1 MKIAKVL
8 AFCAAT
14 VLLPCSAAIAQQA
27 VTLNYGLSHFLVS
40 TSPIFSVPK
49 QMGFWKKE
57 GLDVTV
63 EGAGG
68 GSTAL
73 QQLATNQV
81 QMTMTGVPSL
91 MQLKEKGAPII
102 AVGSAYSNNPFFPAV
117 LANSPIHSIKDF
129 KGKTVAVTSLT
140 VSHVYWLNAILAE
153 EGLKRT
159 DVTLVPVGGAGGNV
173 LHALQTGQVNVFQ
186 AFDAAYASLEN
197 KGGKFRRF
205 DNLPY
210 LKNLSF
216 VQGIY
221 VNEASLKDKKKM
233 IVGLLRGM
241 AKGVVF
247 AKANPEAAIRIHWKQ
262 FPTSK
267 PVGVDDK
274 TAMKQA
280 LVVLN
285 AQLRSYDPMG
295 VNGDGFGKVTMKQ
308 VAAVRDVLF
317 DNGAIKKQLDPSK
330 YYTAQFL
337 DEANNFDHEAIKK
350 LAQSTH

>member
-8 AFCAAT
+8 AFCAAS
-14 VLLPCSAAIAQQA
+14 VLLSCSVATAQQA

-40 TSPIFSVPK
+40 TSPIFSIPK

-102 AVGSAYSNNPFFPAV
+102 AVGSAYATNPFFPTV

-173 LHALQTGQVNVFQ
+173 LHALQTGQVDVFQ
-186 AFDAAYASLEN
+186 AFDAAYANLEN
-197 KGGKFRRF
+197 KGAKLHRF

-221 VNEASLKDKKKM
+221 VNESSLKDKKM

-262 FPTSK
+262 FPSSK
-267 PVGVDDK
+267 PVGIDDA

-285 AQLRSYDPMG
+285 AQLRSYNAMG

-317 DNGAIKKQLDPSK
+317 DNGAIKKQLEPSK

-337 DEANNFDHEAIKK
+337 DEANQFDHEAIKK
-350 LAQSTH
+350 LAKSAH